1 MVLRGA
7 AALAVCTVVAC
18 GSSEPE
24 PPDRGEP
31 QRLSPAEREAAES
44 GHDAI
49 RSYCRRLGLH
59 LAGRRAAPGPLA
71 QRRAVEGARR
81 IALLARRKPEARYS
95 PIQTVRQ
102 LAGDT
107 AEDLEGTN
115 CSRRLVAELS
125 RGL

>member
-7 AALAVCTVVAC
+7 AVLAVCAVAAC
-18 GSSEPE
+18 GSTEAEQPE
-24 PPDRGEP
+24 RGQP
-31 QRLSPAEREAAES
+31 QRLTRAERAAAES

-49 RSYCRRLGLH
+49 RSFCRRVGLH
-59 LAGRRAAPGPLA
+59 LAGRTAAPGPGA

-95 PIQTVRQ
+95 PVQTVRQ

-115 CSRRLVAELS
+115 CSRRLVVELE